1 MKHRIQKLF
10 SSCGICARRQA
21 EALIKEGRLTV
32 NDEKSHLGQMIDHKD
47 LVRIDGNLIDLPKA
61 NSKLR
66 VLMYHKDLGEISS
79 KKDPEGRK
87 TIFDSLPRINGGNWF
102 SVGRL
107 DINTSGII
115 LFTNKGDFANQLMHP
130 SSEVEREYVARI
142 RGNVKETDLEA
153 MMNGVQLED
162 GIARFT
168 DIQPGRKGNTNQ
180 WFAMVIIGGKNR
192 EVRRIWES
200 RGFEVSRLKRV
211 RFGGLFLPSSL
222 KRGEF
227 RELKEKEIK
236 SIVHQ

>member
-1 MKHRIQKLF
+1 ML
-10 SSCGICARRQA
+10 SSSGICSRRKA
-21 EALIKEGRLTV
+21 ESLIKEGRLTV
-32 NDEKSHLGQMIDHKD
+32 NNEISHLGQKIDHND
-47 LVRIDGNLIDLPKA
+47 LVRIDGKIVDLSNQ

-66 VLMYHKDLGEISS
+66 VLMYNKDLGEISS
-79 KKDPEGRK
+79 KSDPESRK
-87 TIFDSLPRINGGNWF
+87 TIFDSLPKINGGNWF

-107 DINTSGII
+107 DINTSGLI

-130 SSEVEREYVARI
+130 SSEIEREYVARI
-142 RGNVKETDLEA
+142 RGDVKEKNLED
-153 MMNGVQLED
+153 MINGVQLED

-192 EVRRIWES
+192 EVRRLWES
-200 RGFEVSRLKRV
+200 QGFEVSRLKRV

-236 SIVHQ
+236 SIEHQ

>member
-1 MKHRIQKLF
+1 ML
-10 SSCGICARRQA
+10 SSSGSCSRRQA
-21 EALIKEGRLTV
+21 ESLIKEGRLTV
-32 NDEKSHLGQMIDHKD
+32 NNEISHLGQKIDHND
-47 LVRIDGNLIDLPKA
+47 LVRIDGKIVDLSNQ

-66 VLMYHKDLGEISS
+66 VLMYNKDLGEISS
-79 KKDPEGRK
+79 KSDPESRK
-87 TIFDSLPRINGGNWF
+87 TIFDSLPKINGGNWF

-107 DINTSGII
+107 DINTSGLI

-130 SSEVEREYVARI
+130 SSEIEREYVARI
-142 RGNVKETDLEA
+142 RGDVKEMNLED
-153 MMNGVQLED
+153 MINGVQLED

-192 EVRRIWES
+192 EVRRLWES
-200 RGFEVSRLKRV
+200 QGFEVSRLKRV

-236 SIVHQ
+236 SIEHQ

>member
-1 MKHRIQKLF
+1 ML
-10 SSCGICARRQA
+10 SSSGICSRRQA
-21 EALIKEGRLTV
+21 ESLIKEGRLTV
-32 NDEKSHLGQMIDHKD
+32 NNEISHLGQKIDHND
-47 LVRIDGNLIDLPKA
+47 LVRIDGKIVDLSNQ

-66 VLMYHKDLGEISS
+66 VLMYNKDLGEISS
-79 KKDPEGRK
+79 KSDPESRK
-87 TIFDSLPRINGGNWF
+87 TIFDSLPKINGGNWF

-107 DINTSGII
+107 DINTSGLI

-130 SSEVEREYVARI
+130 SSEIEREYVARI
-142 RGNVKETDLEA
+142 RGDVKEKNLED
-153 MMNGVQLED
+153 MIIGVQLED

-192 EVRRIWES
+192 EVRRLWES
-200 RGFEVSRLKRV
+200 QGFEVSRLKRV

-236 SIVHQ
+236 SIEHQ

>member
-1 MKHRIQKLF
+1 ML
-10 SSCGICARRQA
+10 SSSGICSRRKA
-21 EALIKEGRLTV
+21 ESLIKQGRLTV
-32 NDEKSHLGQMIDHKD
+32 NNEISHLGQKIDHND
-47 LVRIDGNLIDLPKA
+47 LVRIDGKIVDLSNQ

-66 VLMYHKDLGEISS
+66 VLMYNKDLGEISS
-79 KKDPEGRK
+79 KSDPEDRK
-87 TIFDSLPRINGGNWF
+87 TIFDSLPKINGGNWF

-107 DINTSGII
+107 DINTSGLI

-130 SSEVEREYVARI
+130 SSEIEREYVARI
-142 RGNVKETDLEA
+142 RGDVKEKNLED
-153 MMNGVQLED
+153 MINGVQLED

-192 EVRRIWES
+192 EVRRLWES
-200 RGFEVSRLKRV
+200 QGFEVSRLKRV

-236 SIVHQ
+236 SIEHQ

>member
-1 MKHRIQKLF
+1 ML
-10 SSCGICARRQA
+10 SSSGICSRRQA
-21 EALIKEGRLTV
+21 ESLIKEGRLTV
-32 NDEKSHLGQMIDHKD
+32 NNEISHLGQKIDHND
-47 LVRIDGNLIDLPKA
+47 LVRIDGKIVDLSNQ

-66 VLMYHKDLGEISS
+66 VLMYNKDLGEISS
-79 KKDPEGRK
+79 KNDPESRK
-87 TIFDSLPRINGGNWF
+87 TIFDSLPKINGGNWF

-107 DINTSGII
+107 DINTSGLI
-115 LFTNKGDFANQLMHP
+115 LFTNKGNFANQLMHP
-130 SSEVEREYVARI
+130 SSEIEREYVARI
-142 RGNVKETDLEA
+142 RGDVKEKNLED
-153 MMNGVQLED
+153 MINGVQLED

-192 EVRRIWES
+192 EVRRLWES
-200 RGFEVSRLKRV
+200 QGFEVSRLKRV

-236 SIVHQ
+236 SIEHQ

>member
-1 MKHRIQKLF
+1 ML
-10 SSCGICARRQA
+10 SSSGICSRRQA
-21 EALIKEGRLTV
+21 ESLIKEGRLTV
-32 NDEKSHLGQMIDHKD
+32 NNEISHLGQKIDHND
-47 LVRIDGNLIDLPKA
+47 LVRIDGKIVDLSNQ

-66 VLMYHKDLGEISS
+66 VLMYNKDLGEISS
-79 KKDPEGRK
+79 KSDPEDRK
-87 TIFDSLPRINGGNWF
+87 TIFDSLPKINGGNWF

-107 DINTSGII
+107 DINTSGLI

-130 SSEVEREYVARI
+130 SSEIEREYVARI
-142 RGNVKETDLEA
+142 RGDVKEKNLED
-153 MMNGVQLED
+153 MISGVQLDD

-180 WFAMVIIGGKNR
+180 WFAMVVIGGKNR
-192 EVRRIWES
+192 EVRRLWES
-200 RGFEVSRLKRV
+200 QGFEVSRLKRV

-236 SIVHQ
+236 SIEHQ

>member
-1 MKHRIQKLF
+1 ML
-10 SSCGICARRQA
+10 SSSGICSRRQA
-21 EALIKEGRLTV
+21 ESLIKEGRLTV
-32 NDEKSHLGQMIDHKD
+32 NNEISHLGQKIDHND
-47 LVRIDGNLIDLPKA
+47 LVRIDGKIVDLSNQ

-66 VLMYHKDLGEISS
+66 VLMYNKDLGEISS
-79 KKDPEGRK
+79 KSDPESRK
-87 TIFDSLPRINGGNWF
+87 TIFDSLPKINGGNWF

-107 DINTSGII
+107 DINTSGLI
-115 LFTNKGDFANQLMHP
+115 LFTNKGNFANQLMHP
-130 SSEVEREYVARI
+130 SSEIEREYVARI
-142 RGNVKETDLEA
+142 RGDVKEKNLED
-153 MMNGVQLED
+153 MINGVQLED

-192 EVRRIWES
+192 EVRRLWES
-200 RGFEVSRLKRV
+200 QGFEVSRLKRV

-236 SIVHQ
+236 SIEHQ

>member
-1 MKHRIQKLF
+1 ML
-10 SSCGICARRQA
+10 SSSGICSRRQA
-21 EALIKEGRLTV
+21 ESLIKEGRLTV
-32 NDEKSHLGQMIDHKD
+32 NNEISHLGQKIDHND
-47 LVRIDGNLIDLPKA
+47 LVRIDGKIVDLSNQ

-66 VLMYHKDLGEISS
+66 VLMYNKDLGEISS
-79 KKDPEGRK
+79 KSDPESRK
-87 TIFDSLPRINGGNWF
+87 TIFDSLPKINGGNWF

-107 DINTSGII
+107 DINTSGLI

-130 SSEVEREYVARI
+130 SSEIEREYVARI
-142 RGNVKETDLEA
+142 RGDVKEKNLED
-153 MMNGVQLED
+153 MIDGVQLED

-192 EVRRIWES
+192 EVRRLWES
-200 RGFEVSRLKRV
+200 QGFEVSRLKRV

-236 SIVHQ
+236 SIEHQ

>member
-1 MKHRIQKLF
+1 ML
-10 SSCGICARRQA
+10 SSSGICSRRQA
-21 EALIKEGRLTV
+21 ESLIKEGRLTV
-32 NDEKSHLGQMIDHKD
+32 NNEISHLGQKIDHND
-47 LVRIDGNLIDLPKA
+47 LVRIDGKIVDLSNQ

-66 VLMYHKDLGEISS
+66 VLMYNKDLGEISS
-79 KKDPEGRK
+79 KSDPESRK
-87 TIFDSLPRINGGNWF
+87 TIFDSLPKINGGNWF

-107 DINTSGII
+107 DINTSGLI

-130 SSEVEREYVARI
+130 SSEIEREYVARI
-142 RGNVKETDLEA
+142 RGDVKEKNLED
-153 MMNGVQLED
+153 MINGVQLED

-192 EVRRIWES
+192 EVRRLWES
-200 RGFEVSRLKRV
+200 QGFEVSRLKRV

-236 SIVHQ
+236 SIEHQ

>member
-1 MKHRIQKLF
+1 ML
-10 SSCGICARRQA
+10 SSSGICSRRQA
-21 EALIKEGRLTV
+21 ESLIKEGRLTV
-32 NDEKSHLGQMIDHKD
+32 NNEISHLGQKIDHND
-47 LVRIDGNLIDLPKA
+47 LVRIDGKIVDLSNQ

-66 VLMYHKDLGEISS
+66 VLMYNKDLGEISS
-79 KKDPEGRK
+79 KSDPESRK
-87 TIFDSLPRINGGNWF
+87 TIFDSLPKINGGNWF

-107 DINTSGII
+107 DINTSGLI

-130 SSEVEREYVARI
+130 SSEIEREYVARI
-142 RGNVKETDLEA
+142 RGDVKEKNLED
-153 MMNGVQLED
+153 MISGVQLDD

-192 EVRRIWES
+192 EVRRLWES
-200 RGFEVSRLKRV
+200 QGFEVSRLKRV
-211 RFGGLFLPSSL
+211 RFGGLFLPSSI

-236 SIVHQ
+236 SIEHQ

>member
-1 MKHRIQKLF
+1 ML
-10 SSCGICARRQA
+10 SSSGICSRRQA
-21 EALIKEGRLTV
+21 ESLIKEGRLTV
-32 NDEKSHLGQMIDHKD
+32 NNEISHLGQKIDHND
-47 LVRIDGNLIDLPKA
+47 LVRIDGKIVDLSNQ

-66 VLMYHKDLGEISS
+66 VLMYNKDLGEISS
-79 KKDPEGRK
+79 KSDPEDRK
-87 TIFDSLPRINGGNWF
+87 TIFDSLPKINGGNWF

-107 DINTSGII
+107 DINTSGLI

-130 SSEVEREYVARI
+130 SSEIEREYVARI
-142 RGNVKETDLEA
+142 RGDVKEKNLED
-153 MMNGVQLED
+153 MINGVQLED

-192 EVRRIWES
+192 EVRRLWES
-200 RGFEVSRLKRV
+200 QGFEVSRLKRI

-236 SIVHQ
+236 SIEHQ